1 MNADKACLFRHLAE
15 SANVLARTTLHRGEP
30 CVSMVPIAL
39 SRDGDG
45 RVGLIIHVSELVPHT
60 RDMR

>member
-1 MNADKACLFRHLAE
+1 
-15 SANVLARTTLHRGEP
+15 
-30 CVSMVPIAL
+30 MVPIAL
-39 SRDGDG
+39 SRDGDQ